1 MCLTGLP
8 DDPGPFAL
16 SQVTI
21 DYEVMLCMCF
31 DKRGYSPLSLIMY
44 HTTLLD
50 HLISGT
56 DRAVVD
62 DV

>member
-1 MCLTGLP
+1 MMILGHLLL
-8 DDPGPFAL
+8 F
-16 SQVTI
+16 QVTI